1 MRAHAHHDAHGTQ
14 RAAGYALGTPQAA
27 PSAPIAETSWL
38 RTAIDSATVESKIR
52 RRSGGA
58 VMNVRSMRSSRRTL
72 SESAIASTSR

>member
-1 MRAHAHHDAHGTQ
+1 V
-14 RAAGYALGTPQAA
+14 
-27 PSAPIAETSWL
+27 PSALIADTSRP